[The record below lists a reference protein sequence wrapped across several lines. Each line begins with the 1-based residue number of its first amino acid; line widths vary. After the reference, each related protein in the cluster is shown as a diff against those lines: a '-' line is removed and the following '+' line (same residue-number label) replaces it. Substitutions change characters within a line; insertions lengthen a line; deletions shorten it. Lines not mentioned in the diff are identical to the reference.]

1 MDTNTENKRE
11 VSHEVK
17 RLGGASKTASEAF
30 VNIFIIIMNQEE
42 GGRLDA
48 SPSLQE
54 PALGCSMRFP
64 DCFLLVHV
72 PSAPEICRED
82 TEVFTGAEWLTPTM
96 PGIARVLRPVV
107 DGLLDL

>member
-17 RLGGASKTASEAF
+17 RLEGASKTASEAF
-30 VNIFIIIMNQEE
+30 VNIFILIMNQRE

-48 SPSLQE
+48 SPSPQE
-54 PALGCSMRFP
+54 LVLGCSMRFP
-64 DCFLLVHV
+64 PCFLLVHF
-72 PSAPEICRED
+72 PAAPEICRED
-82 TEVFTGAEWLTPTM
+82 TEFFTSAERLPPTM
-96 PGIARVLRPVV
+96 PGIARVLRPFV

>member
-48 SPSLQE
+48 SPPSSLQE
-54 PALGCSMRFP
+54 LVLGCSMRFP
-64 DCFLLVHV
+64 PCFLLVHFH
-72 PSAPEICRED
+72 A
-82 TEVFTGAEWLTPTM
+82 A
-96 PGIARVLRPVV
+96 
-107 DGLLDL
+107 